1 MERYVKARKSMQ
13 QVRKG
18 KAKVKDIKTE

>member
-1 MERYVKARKSMQ
+1 MERYVKARKSML